1 MKGNNTNTQAK
12 AQLIVER
19 GDGELWGRI
28 TIKGNLIVDSA
39 KNLESLKK
47 KIKSLALD
55 FENVDII
62 EFEVTYDLISFFEQY
77 AYLNVSEIAKKAGIS
92 PAMMLHYTS
101 GTKFPSAER
110 VKQIESAIKEIG
122 RELTKVKLHK
132 AQKQLA

>member
-1 MKGNNTNTQAK
+1 MKIATTQPK
-12 AQLIVER
+12 ALLIVEK
-19 GDGELWGRI
+19 GDGELWGRV

-55 FENVDII
+55 FENVEIND
-62 EFEVTYDLISFFEQY
+62 FEVNYDLTSFFEQY
-77 AYLNVSEIAKKAGIS
+77 PFLNVSEIAKKAGIS

-101 GTKFPSAER
+101 GTKFPSEER

-122 RELTKVKLHK
+122 KELTKVKLHK
-132 AQKQLA
+132 AQKQPA